1 MILTDDPAH
10 DFDQYDREQYEKLQK
25 RPRCAICGEPIQDD
39 VALKLYDEWI
49 CDKCIEDNRRVVPDP
64 D

>member
-10 DFDQYDREQYEKLQK
+10 DFDQYDREQEAKLRR

-49 CDKCIEDNRRVVPDP
+49 CDKCIEDNRRIVPDP

>member
-1 MILTDDPAH
+1 MIYTDDPAH
-10 DFDQYDREQYEKLQK
+10 DFDQYDREQAERLRR
-25 RPRCAICGEPIQDD
+25 RPRCAICGEPLQED

-49 CDKCIEDNRRVVPDP
+49 CDKCIEDNRRIVPDP

>member
-10 DFDQYDREQYEKLQK
+10 DFDQYDREQAERLK
-25 RPRCAICGEPIQDD
+25 RRPVCAICGEPLQEDI
-39 VALKLYDEWI
+39 ALKLYDEWI
-49 CDKCIEDNRRVVPDP
+49 CDKCVEDNRRIVPDP